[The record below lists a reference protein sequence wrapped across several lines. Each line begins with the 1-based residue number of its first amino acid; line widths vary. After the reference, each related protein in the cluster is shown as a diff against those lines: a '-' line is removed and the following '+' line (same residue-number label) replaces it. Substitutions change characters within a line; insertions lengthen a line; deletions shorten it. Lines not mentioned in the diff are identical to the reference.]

1 MLIRK
6 VCAPRF
12 AGSFQSAM
20 QFAVVAS
27 GVAGVVVWLGVVVGV
42 AGVVGPVGP
51 VAGGAEVVPFV
62 VTTALLALS
71 LPPPVT
77 SSAIANPIA
86 AAAMAARPIWMSLRS
101 TVEDVNC
108 QARGKWVRAAARGSP
123 GAGRPEGR
131 QRSTTA
137 QRSGSRDR

>member
-12 AGSFQSAM
+12 AGAFQSAM
-20 QFAVVAS
+20 QFAVAAS
-27 GVAGVVVWLGVVVGV
+27 GVAGVVVWPGVVVV
-42 AGVVGPVGP
+42 VVWAVGPVGP

-77 SSAIANPIA
+77 SSAIAKPIA
-86 AAAMAARPIWMSLRS
+86 AAAMTPRPIWMSLRS

-108 QARGKWVRAAARGSP
+108 PAREIGRASCREHA
-123 GAGRPEGR
+123 EVM
-131 QRSTTA
+131 T
-137 QRSGSRDR
+137 